1 MTESTETKKG
11 LSQNAKDALMTLFIV
26 LCIAGAVGLIVGGI
40 VSCKESQDKRQ
51 HELRIIHTQ
60 NATTRDSMTLIH
72 KKTADSMTLIYK
84 KTADSM
90 QMAHELE
97 MINKGFIKKYP
108 VDITKGYW
116 EPKEKQ

>member
-1 MTESTETKKG
+1 MTESTESTETKKG

-26 LCIAGAVGLIVGGI
+26 LCIAGAVGLIVG
-40 VSCKESQDKRQ
+40 
-51 HELRIIHTQ
+51 ELRIIHTQ